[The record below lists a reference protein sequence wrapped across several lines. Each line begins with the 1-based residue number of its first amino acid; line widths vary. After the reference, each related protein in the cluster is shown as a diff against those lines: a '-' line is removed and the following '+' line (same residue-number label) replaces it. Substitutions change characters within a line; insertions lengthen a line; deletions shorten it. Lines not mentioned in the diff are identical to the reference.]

1 MAESVVTFLLNRLT
15 SLIEQEE
22 RLFSG
27 VRAQIEDI
35 IDELERIKAFLRVA
49 DTEEDEEP
57 QLKVWVKQVRDLAYE
72 IEDALEK
79 FRLSHSHV
87 HRHGFHA
94 VPSSSWVRMLMTRE
108 WLKMKAEEKNLE
120 TDPPAPPAAGC
131 CIISRIEK
139 MGSSQFLNAAERC
152 RLSSNSSSPILY
164 RVRLIGYIK

>member
-1 MAESVVTFLLNRLT
+1 MAESVVTFLLNSLT

-49 DTEEDEEP
+49 DTEEDEDP
-57 QLKVWVKQVRDLAYE
+57 QLKVWVKQVRGVAYE
-72 IEDALEK
+72 IEDALDK

-94 VPSSSWVRMLMTRE
+94 IPSKVRKPQINQGDALLLEEADLMAI
-108 WLKMKAEEKNLE
+108 M
-120 TDPPAPPAAGC
+120 
-131 CIISRIEK
+131 
-139 MGSSQFLNAAERC
+139 MGESGRQAVSVVGIVGGRW
-152 RLSSNSSSPILY
+152 I
-164 RVRLIGYIK
+164 